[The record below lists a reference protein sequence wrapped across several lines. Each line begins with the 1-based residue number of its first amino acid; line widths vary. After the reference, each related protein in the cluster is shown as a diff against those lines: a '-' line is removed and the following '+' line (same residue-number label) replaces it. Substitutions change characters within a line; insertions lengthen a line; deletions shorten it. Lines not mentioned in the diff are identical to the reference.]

1 MSTVIQISKALEPN
15 HPVLIDSDAVVGSG
29 TSDID
34 AASLDPATPGS
45 STPDFVPETSLNSST
60 TGNKSGSDTNL
71 TSDTSSPGASVSSP
85 TLPLTSSSPS
95 QAIGPSPAT
104 KRPGRLSAKSSDEL
118 VNKSQYQTP
127 RKKNLSHADLT
138 GVINTFQPEQV
149 SFGTNNPFAS
159 SPTPETVGSGSPSQ
173 KPLDQDSFEPNR
185 FHPPLKSQSLN
196 SSQYP
201 SSSSILPQK
210 IKNFFRFSSLSSV
223 SSSGQPLASSFG
235 PTGNGT
241 ANGSLSEVNN
251 TSTFSPHN
259 PGLVQPTPGYY
270 SSGSSSGISLF
281 SRRGST
287 VNTSKNVHLPSGM
300 ESASDN
306 GVLSPVAAG
315 SDHSHG
321 SKPSIPQAYTFPGS
335 SNPSPAPGSTSDNQ
349 SFPTYNNDATGQPG
363 KSHHSP
369 TPSLSLRTRKLL
381 RFRSPSSPAAVP
393 TSIKEEGLK
402 SQSLYTS
409 QKQPASRNSPSN
421 SAVGLAAQ
429 DSSSS
434 EGRTHTGISPF
445 KKLAQPT
452 TSDTPLQQIPSR
464 GNSSHASTLQQNKQP
479 ASTGS
484 KIQTTPGSHNLA
496 ENENSMFP
504 MFPMSPK
511 SQTSKA
517 APLVPNTH
525 NPNPTEKT
533 NLTPSANDA
542 GANYGVLP
550 VKGLFSR
557 QIRRVA
563 SAPNGVKNMLSGSST
578 NSNGNTI
585 VANTQDNNTPNQ
597 PTLESTPEILAG
609 ISEADITD
617 QGTECNMYSPEKS
630 NSKRHRQK
638 SSTGSTGIPTS
649 LLVPF
654 SPPTPSS
661 ATSNSNSSSSPS
673 ASRSRANSKSYN
685 RNYSSSSIKV
695 RDVEVG
701 PGSFEK
707 IKLLGQGDVGKVYL
721 VREKKSHKLYA
732 MKVLSKQDVIS
743 RHKIKRALA
752 EQEILANSNHPFIV
766 TLHHS
771 FQSDD
776 YLYLCMEYCMG
787 GEFFGALQSL
797 KCKCISEN
805 DARFYAAEVTA
816 ALEYLHL
823 MGYIY
828 RDLKP
833 ENILLH
839 ASGHIMLSDFD
850 LSKQSDGVGA
860 PTIVSSS
867 RSYNF
872 TYNNMPALDTKAC
885 IANFRTN
892 SFVGTV
898 EYIAPEVIRGE
909 GHTSAVDWWTL
920 GILIYEMVYGITPFK
935 GASRNITFANILK
948 QDVMFLDNSNE
959 FRNVSS
965 NCRSIIRKLLI
976 KDENRRLGSKAG
988 ASDVKAH
995 PFFKN
1000 TQWALLRNQTPPI
1013 IPIPTRE
1020 APSTKKLEE
1029 DTFDKEMDVATSEK
1043 SGNNESPGQS
1053 SSTGAKQNGNTQNN
1067 SPAKEEA
1074 KSSVDVSSCQASKDT
1089 KEVNDLFSR
1098 FNSITLHHEGEDEED
1113 RYEGSDTDFNLG
1125 IGRVKYSVHQLN
1137 PENHHSGSANG
1148 KGNNHYKHFGL
1159 KR

>member
-1 MSTVIQISKALEPN
+1 MSTVIQISNTLEPN
-15 HPVLIDSDAVVGSG
+15 HSVLIDSDAVVGSG

-34 AASLDPATPGS
+34 AAPLDPATPGS

-71 TSDTSSPGASVSSP
+71 TSDSPSPGASASSP
-85 TLPLTSSSPS
+85 TLPLKSSSPS
-95 QAIGPSPAT
+95 QAIGPSPAA

-118 VNKSQYQTP
+118 VNKSQYQTA

-138 GVINTFQPEQV
+138 GVINTFQPEHV
-149 SFGTNNPFAS
+149 SFGTKNPFAS
-159 SPTPETVGSGSPSQ
+159 SPTSEAVDSGSPPQ
-173 KPLDQDSFEPNR
+173 KLLDQDSIEPSR

-210 IKNFFRFSSLSSV
+210 IKNFFRFSSLSSA
-223 SSSGQPLASSFG
+223 SANGQPLASSFG

-241 ANGSLSEVNN
+241 ANGSLTEVNN
-251 TSTFSPHN
+251 NSTFPFHN
-259 PGLVQPTPGYY
+259 TGLVQPAPGHN
-270 SSGSSSGISLF
+270 SSGSGSGISLF
-281 SRRGST
+281 SRRGSA
-287 VNTSKNVHLPSGM
+287 VNVSKNVHAPSGM

-306 GVLSPVAAG
+306 AVLSSVAAG
-315 SDHSHG
+315 SDRSDG
-321 SKPSIPQAYTFPGS
+321 SKSSIPQTYTFPGS
-335 SNPSPAPGSTSDNQ
+335 SPASGSTSDTQ
-349 SFPTYNNDATGQPG
+349 SFPTYNNDAAGQPG
-363 KSHHSP
+363 KSHHSS

-434 EGRTHTGISPF
+434 EGRAHTGVSPL

-452 TSDTPLQQIPSR
+452 TSDTHSQKIPSR
-464 GNSSHASTLQQNKQP
+464 GNASQAFGLQQNKQP

-484 KIQTTPGSHNLA
+484 KIQTTPGSPTLTEH
-496 ENENSMFP
+496 ENSV
-504 MFPMSPK
+504 FPMSPK
-511 SQTSKA
+511 SQAPKA
-517 APLVPNTH
+517 APLVSTH
-525 NPNPTEKT
+525 NPNPSEKT
-533 NLTPSANDA
+533 NSTPSANDA
-542 GANYGVLP
+542 GTNSGVLP
-550 VKGLFSR
+550 VKGLLSR
-557 QIRRVA
+557 HIRRVA
-563 SAPNGVKNMLSGSST
+563 SAPNGVKNMLSGSS

-617 QGTECNMYSPEKS
+617 QGPECNTYSPEKS
-630 NSKRHRQK
+630 NFKRHRQK
-638 SSTGSTGIPTS
+638 SSTGSTGIPTFS
-649 LLVPF
+649 VAPF

-661 ATSNSNSSSSPS
+661 STSNSNSSSSPS
-673 ASRSRANSKSYN
+673 ASRSRANSKTYN

-732 MKVLSKQDVIS
+732 MKVFSKQDVIF
-743 RHKIKRALA
+743 RQKIKRALA

-867 RSYNF
+867 KSNNF
-872 TYNNMPALDTKAC
+872 TPNNMPALDTKAC

-898 EYIAPEVIRGE
+898 EYIAPEVIRDK

-935 GASRNITFANILK
+935 GATRNITFANILK
-948 QDVMFLDNSNE
+948 QDVIFLDNSNE
-959 FRNVSS
+959 FRNISS

-1013 IPIPTRE
+1013 IPIPTRQ
-1020 APSTKKLEE
+1020 APSTKKPEE
-1029 DTFDKEMDVATSEK
+1029 DTFDKEMDVASSEK
-1043 SGNNESPGQS
+1043 SGNNESSGQPS
-1053 SSTGAKQNGNTQNN
+1053 DTGAKPSANGNAQNS

-1074 KSSVDVSSCQASKDT
+1074 KSSADVSNCQMSKDT

-1098 FNSITLHHEGEDEED
+1098 FNSVTLHHEGDEEED

-1125 IGRVKYSVHQLN
+1125 IGGVKYSVRQLN